1 MTTHLRFGMQSA
13 YESGNTDHPQEVM
26 EKLGVTYQD
35 ATPQS
40 MGDQWWFWN
49 CENIPEKL
57 PDFLSVL
64 DIDPMDCIGW
74 GLYEKDAVA
83 IRDYKK

>member
-1 MTTHLRFGMQSA
+1 MKHLRFGMMTANLECNEQR
-13 YESGNTDHPQEVM
+13 HPQEVM
-26 EKLGVTYQD
+26 KELGITYAH

-49 CENIPEKL
+49 CEGLPENL
-57 PDFLSVL
+57 PEYLTIL

-74 GLYEKDAVA
+74 GLSEEDA
-83 IRDYKK
+83 KKIASGQ